1 MVLDILADFIV
12 SWTMVLKIFMES
24 ISTVKEAT
32 NLKKKTKNV
41 FFAQIPCHFIQCIA
55 WTVTRYKNLMF

>member
-1 MVLDILADFIV
+1 
-12 SWTMVLKIFMES
+12 MVLKIFMES

-41 FFAQIPCHFIQCIA
+41 FLLKYHVILFSALLEQ
-55 WTVTRYKNLMF
+55 